1 VQSAVP
7 AKEVTRIALRLKH
20 QIEQVVPCELEE
32 ERITAPHSDIITP
45 AVVATAKSA
54 GKLHAPGDS
63 SSDSHPDHGACVVY
77 CLLVCKKWFKKQA
90 TLELWDA
97 DLHNV
102 RAVVCEVLAKHIIEE
117 EEDTA
122 YLLQDVLLKRYSIIV
137 DGEETAAA
145 NAIERAVDLHA
156 LQVIGSSGNIPPLSD
171 TGPASRADLPSRIS
185 EMHFVP
191 LARMARAR

>member
-1 VQSAVP
+1 M
-7 AKEVTRIALRLKH
+7 
-20 QIEQVVPCELEE
+20 VPCELEE
-32 ERITAPHSDIITP
+32 DRITAAHSNIITRS
-45 AVVATAKSA
+45 VIATAKSA
-54 GKLHAPGDS
+54 GKIQSPGNPNA
-63 SSDSHPDHGACVVY
+63 SSDPDYSACVIY

-102 RAVVCEVLAKHIIEE
+102 RAVACEVLAKHIIEE
-117 EEDTA
+117 EEDMT

-156 LQVIGSSGNIPPLSD
+156 LPVIGSSGKSVSCRI
-171 TGPASRADLPSRIS
+171 ARCSRNLHHLDV
-185 EMHFVP
+185 ETKE
-191 LARMARAR
+191 